1 MSVNIHKIINC
12 PICQI
17 QLTITL
23 SNFAG
28 QLQLVCNRCECNIV
42 NWVDSDL
49 KNQTN
54 TSKRFTKTGS
64 NPRKPRSHTAK
75 RIPVQSIKQESPN
88 VLNKQ
93 NTHEISRAIE
103 ETKTRCEKMNKE
115 PNTKKRAPTQP
126 IKKFSLPK
134 NSLERIGDYH
144 IIKPVNSGSM
154 GEIYLAQHIGVKNYA
169 AIKLLSSQM
178 EKDSQAA
185 ERFKQEARVHSR
197 LEHPNIVGI
206 FDVDSY
212 NGRPYIVMEY
222 IEGESLEEVLRNRK
236 QLQSRHTLKI
246 AIAVALALE
255 HALKQKIIHRDLK
268 PANIM
273 IDRRNRKVK
282 LADFGL
288 GKILEEKGLTQPGQ
302 MMGTAYYMAPEQ
314 IRNAKEAD
322 HRADIY
328 ALGATIYHMLSGQP
342 PYANIKGAL
351 DILKAKINE
360 QPEPIE
366 NLVSGLSREVIDIVN
381 KSMHHSI
388 NKRYQTPAKMKKS
401 MESALNNL

>member
-1 MSVNIHKIINC
+1 MSANIHKIINC

-17 QLTITL
+17 QLTVTL
-23 SNFAG
+23 SNFTG
-28 QLQLVCNRCECNIV
+28 QLRLVCNRCDCTIV
-42 NWVDSDL
+42 NWVDSEL
-49 KNQTN
+49 KSQTSN
-54 TSKRFTKTGS
+54 SRRFSKTGS

-75 RIPVQSIKQESPN
+75 RIPIQSVQKDSSIPPQNAPDLGESALELESIKKNITTNDAE
-88 VLNKQ
+88 
-93 NTHEISRAIE
+93 
-103 ETKTRCEKMNKE
+103 
-115 PNTKKRAPTQP
+115 TKKRTATQP
-126 IKKFSLPK
+126 VKKFTLPK
-134 NSLERIGDYH
+134 SNLERIGDYR

-169 AIKLLSSQM
+169 AIKLLSSKM
-178 EKDSQAA
+178 EKDQHAA
-185 ERFKQEARVHSR
+185 DRFKQEARVHSR
-197 LEHPNIVGI
+197 LEHPNIVRI

-222 IEGESLEEVLRNRK
+222 IEGESLEEVLRSRK
-236 QLQSRHTLKI
+236 QLQPRHTLKI

-288 GKILEEKGLTQPGQ
+288 GKILEEKGATLTGQ

-314 IRNAKEAD
+314 IRSAKEVD

-342 PYANIKGAL
+342 PYANIRGAL
-351 DILKAKINE
+351 DILKAKVNE

-366 NLVSGLSREVIDIVN
+366 NLVSGLSKEVVDIVN
-381 KSMHHSI
+381 KSMHHNI
-388 NKRYQTPAKMKKS
+388 NKRYQTPAKMKKY
-401 MESALNNL
+401 MEYALNNL